1 MDRTGKKPFIYVD
14 HAATT
19 PMTDAVRTAMEPFLT
34 TTFGNPSSAY
44 GAGRAA
50 SRAVLDARRRI
61 ASVLGCSPK
70 EIFFTSG
77 GTESDNWAIKGSAFA
92 NHLRGHLA
100 YSAIEHHAVL
110 HSASFVRR
118 LGMTATEIPAN
129 PDGIVTADA
138 VEDAMRDDTCL
149 AAVMLA
155 NNEIGT
161 VQPIADI
168 ARAVHEHRAVM
179 FCDAVQG
186 MGQIPVNVSALGVD
200 MLSLSG
206 HKIGAPKGIG
216 LLYVKEGTP
225 LLPLLDGGGQEMHMR
240 AGTENVAA
248 MIGLAAAM
256 EDAAVMPDTDRIR
269 RMQKCLL
276 DGLRTVP
283 GCVVNGTCT
292 EDKRLPGNVNVSF
305 PGLDAE
311 SLVLHLDRAGICCS
325 AASACTAGVSE
336 PSHVLLAIGRDR
348 ETASS
353 SLRFT
358 LGRRNTMDE
367 MEYILSQVYRIVTQ
381 LYDENRVCI
390 IS

>member
-1 MDRTGKKPFIYVD
+1 MNENKKPFIYVD

-19 PMTDAVRTAMEPFLT
+19 RITDSVRAAMEPYLT
-34 TTFGNPSSAY
+34 TAFGNASSAY

-50 SRAVLDARRRI
+50 SRAILGARRRI

-77 GTESDNWAIKGSAFA
+77 GTESDNWAIKGTAFVHA
-92 NHLRGHLA
+92 LGGHIA

-110 HSASFVRR
+110 HSVQFVGR
-118 LGMTATEIPAN
+118 LGMCTSEIPAN
-129 PDGIVTADA
+129 ADGIVTADA
-138 VEDAMRDDTCL
+138 VDVCMRDDTHL

-161 VQPIADI
+161 IQPIAEI
-168 ARAVHEHRAVM
+168 AHAVHERKAVL

-186 MGQIPVNVSALGVD
+186 MGQIPVDIPVLGAD
-200 MLSLSG
+200 ILSLSG

-225 LLPLLDGGGQEMHMR
+225 LVPLLDGGGQEMHMR
-240 AGTENVAA
+240 AGTENVAS
-248 MIGLAAAM
+248 IVGLAQAM
-256 EDAAVMPDTDRIR
+256 EDAAQLSGVDHLRC
-269 RMQKCLL
+269 MQKQLF
-276 DGLRTVP
+276 DGLREIP
-283 GCVVNGTCT
+283 GCVINGTCA

-325 AASACTAGVSE
+325 AASACTAGKSE

-353 SLRFT
+353 SLRFS
-358 LGRRNTMDE
+358 LGQSNTEEE
-367 MEYILSQVYRIVTQ
+367 MTYIISALGSIVTQ
-381 LYDENRVCI
+381 LCTECRAFI
-390 IS
+390 

>member
-1 MDRTGKKPFIYVD
+1 MKTEKKPFVYVD
-14 HAATT
+14 HAATV
-19 PMTDAVRTAMEPFLT
+19 PITDSVRAAMEPFLT

-44 GAGRAA
+44 GAGRAS

-61 ASVLGCSPK
+61 AAVLGCSPK

-77 GTESDNWAIKGSAFA
+77 GTEADNWAIKGSAFA
-92 NHLRGHLA
+92 NNLGGHIA
-100 YSAIEHHAVL
+100 YSAMEHHAVL
-110 HSASFVRR
+110 HAVSFVRR
-118 LGMTATEIPAN
+118 FGMDADEIPVDS
-129 PDGIVTADA
+129 DGIVTADA
-138 VEDAMRDDTCL
+138 GDASMRDDTRL

-168 ARAVHEHRAVM
+168 ARAVHAHHAVM

-186 MGQIPVNVSALGVD
+186 MGQIPVNVSDLGVD
-200 MLSLSG
+200 LLSLSG

-216 LLYVKEGTP
+216 LLYIKEGTALTP
-225 LLPLLDGGGQEMHMR
+225 LIDGGGQEMHMR
-240 AGTENVAA
+240 AGTENDASIV
-248 MIGLAAAM
+248 GLAKAM
-256 EDAAVMPDTDRIR
+256 EDAAVMPDMTRIR
-269 RMQKCLL
+269 QMQKSLF
-276 DGLRTVP
+276 DGLRTIP
-283 GCVVNGTCT
+283 GCVVNGTCAQ
-292 EDKRLPGNVNVSF
+292 EKRLPGNVNVSF

-311 SLVLHLDRAGICCS
+311 SLVLHLDRVGICCS

-348 ETASS
+348 EEASS

-358 LGRRNTMDE
+358 LGQRNTMDE
-367 MEYILSQVYRIVTQ
+367 IEYIITQVRRMVNQ
-381 LYDENRVCI
+381 LYAENR